1 MTREEKVQFVAY
13 SISEF
18 EEVENTLKLQD
29 EIRKLNDEELEEKF
43 EFADYL
49 WDK

>member
-1 MTREEKVQFVAY
+1 MTREEKIQFVAY

-18 EEVENTLKLQD
+18 EGVENTIELQN
-29 EIRKLNDEELEEKF
+29 EIRKLNDRELEEKF

>member
-18 EEVENTLKLQD
+18 EGVENTSTLQD
-29 EIRKLNDEELEEKF
+29 EIRKLTDEVLEEKF

>member
-1 MTREEKVQFVAY
+1 MTREEKVQFVAN

-18 EEVENTLKLQD
+18 EGVENTDTLQA
-29 EIRKLNDEELEEKF
+29 EIRKLSDEELEDKF